1 MTKALPSENNFNY
14 SAKNIEVLEG
24 LEAVR
29 LRPGMYIGGID
40 KKAMHHLVLEILDNS
55 MDEVI
60 SNFAS
65 EIEVVLINEKTIK
78 ITDNGRGI
86 PIDPHPKFPNKSA
99 LEVIMTTLHSGGKF
113 SDTSYTTSGGLHGVG
128 ASVVNALSS
137 IFEVEVIKNRKVY
150 NQIYNKGIPV
160 KKLEHVDKTNKKQGT
175 SITFS
180 PDPEI
185 FGSNLEFSAQYL
197 YKIIQNK
204 AYLSPGVKIFWKCP
218 IEMIKDD
225 QIIPEKKEICFEDGI
240 RQLLIDKVENND
252 LLTSTIF
259 YEQINLGEEK
269 IECAMIWFDNKDTNF
284 ITSFCNT
291 VPTTIGGTHE
301 QGFRSA
307 LTKAIRNFAEILGFK
322 KFNEILTEDITKN
335 LGAILSIFIKN
346 PQFQGQTKEKLVNV
360 EMAKIIENSLKDRIE
375 SWFNN
380 NKTVSSSI
388 LEKIIESYNERRQ
401 KKKDRENNKKFKSK
415 KSRLPGKLA
424 DCSSKNSYENE
435 LFIVEGDS
443 AGGSAK
449 QARNRIFQAVLPLRG
464 KILNVA
470 SASDEKLTQ
479 NQELND
485 LVLALGCDK
494 DKLILDNL
502 RYNKIIIMTDADV
515 DGSHIAALLL
525 TYFYKHMPE
534 IIENGNLYI
543 AKPPLFRVSR
553 GDKIFYAQN
562 EKEKNDIDKKYF
574 SNKGLVSRFKGLG
587 EMPPKQLKETTMDPI
602 SRTLIKVS
610 LAKKNIFEGD
620 DRRNVENLVN
630 ILMGKKPELRYKYIT
645 DNAHLIKELD
655 I

>member
-1 MTKALPSENNFNY
+1 MAETLLSKIKNNYN
-14 SAKNIEVLEG
+14 AKDIEVLEG
-24 LEAVR
+24 LEPVR
-29 LRPGMYIGGID
+29 LRPGMYIGGVD
-40 KKAMHHLVLEILDNS
+40 KKAMHHLVVEILDNS

-65 EIEVVLINEKTIK
+65 KIEVALINEKTII

-86 PIDPHPKFPNKSA
+86 PIDPHPKFPKKSA

-113 SDTSYTTSGGLHGVG
+113 SNNSYTTSGGLHGVG

-137 IFEVEVIKNRKVY
+137 FFQVEVIKDRKIY
-150 NQIYNKGIPV
+150 NQIYNKGIPI
-160 KKLEHVDKTNKKQGT
+160 KKLEYVDKTNKKQGT

-180 PDPEI
+180 PDQEI
-185 FGSNLEFSAQYL
+185 FGANLEFSAEYL

-218 IEMIKDD
+218 PNMIKDPD
-225 QIIPEKKEICFEDGI
+225 STPEEKEICFDEGI
-240 RQLLIDKVENND
+240 KQLLTDKVENND
-252 LLTSTIF
+252 LLTSTVF
-259 YEQINLGEEK
+259 YEQINLGDEK
-269 IECAMIWFDNKDTNF
+269 IECSMIWFDKNETNF

-291 VPTTIGGTHE
+291 VATNNGGTHE
-301 QGFRSA
+301 QGFKLA
-307 LTKAIRNFAEILGFK
+307 LTKAIRNFAEISEFK

-335 LGAILSIFIKN
+335 LGAVLSIFIKN
-346 PQFQGQTKEKLVNV
+346 PQFQGQTKEKLVNIEV
-360 EMAKIIENSLKDRIE
+360 SKIVENSLKDRIE

-388 LEKIIESYNERRQ
+388 LEKVIENFNERRQ
-401 KKKDRENNKKFKSK
+401 RKKDRENNKKFNAK
-415 KSRLPGKLA
+415 KNRLPGKLA
-424 DCSSKNSYENE
+424 DCASKNSDENE

-449 QARNRIFQAVLPLRG
+449 QARNRIYQAVLPLRG

-470 SASDEKLTQ
+470 SASDEKLNQ

-485 LVLALGCDK
+485 LLLALGLGK
-494 DKLILDNL
+494 EKVVLDNL

-525 TYFYKHMPE
+525 TYFYKNMPE

-543 AKPPLFRVSR
+543 AKPPLFRISK
-553 GDKIFYAQN
+553 GEKIFYAQN
-562 EKEKNDIDKKYF
+562 EKEKDDIDKKHF

-587 EMPPKQLKETTMDPI
+587 EMPPKQLKETSMDPNT
-602 SRTLIKVS
+602 RTLIKV
-610 LAKKNIFEGD
+610 LLPKKNIFEGD
-620 DRRNVENLVN
+620 DRRAVENLVN
-630 ILMGKKPELRYKYIT
+630 VLMGKKPELRYQYIQ